1 MFLENW
7 TDKFF
12 LSNRLKSSERIT
24 LSEEDDTLTA
34 NEEEVAM
41 ELNDFFSNAVINI
54 KILSLQNF
62 YPLSENIDLL
72 PCKLLLSI
80 ENIWASLQ

>member
-1 MFLENW
+1 M
-7 TDKFF
+7 
-12 LSNRLKSSERIT
+12 SNRLKSSERIT

-41 ELNDFFSNAVINI
+41 ELNNFFSNAVINI

>member
-1 MFLENW
+1 M
-7 TDKFF
+7 
-12 LSNRLKSSERIT
+12 SNRLKSSERIT

-54 KILSLQNF
+54 KILSLQIF

-80 ENIWASLQ
+80 ENI

>member
-1 MFLENW
+1 M
-7 TDKFF
+7 
-12 LSNRLKSSERIT
+12 SNRLQSSERIT

-34 NEEEVAM
+34 NKEEVAM

-80 ENIWASLQ
+80 ENI

>member
-1 MFLENW
+1 M
-7 TDKFF
+7 
-12 LSNRLKSSERIT
+12 SNRLQSSERIT

-34 NEEEVAM
+34 NKEEVAM

-54 KILSLQNF
+54 KILSLQIF

-72 PCKLLLSI
+72 PSKLLLSI
-80 ENIWASLQ
+80 ENI

>member
-1 MFLENW
+1 M
-7 TDKFF
+7 
-12 LSNRLKSSERIT
+12 SNRLKSSERIT

-41 ELNDFFSNAVINI
+41 ELNDFFSNVVINI

-72 PCKLLLSI
+72 PCKPLLSI
-80 ENIWASLQ
+80 ENI

>member
-1 MFLENW
+1 
-7 TDKFF
+7 
-12 LSNRLKSSERIT
+12 
-24 LSEEDDTLTA
+24 
-34 NEEEVAM
+34 M

-54 KILSLQNF
+54 KILSLQIF

-80 ENIWASLQ
+80 ENI

>member
-1 MFLENW
+1 M
-7 TDKFF
+7 
-12 LSNRLKSSERIT
+12 SNRLKSSERIT

-34 NEEEVAM
+34 NEEEVVM

-80 ENIWASLQ
+80 ENI